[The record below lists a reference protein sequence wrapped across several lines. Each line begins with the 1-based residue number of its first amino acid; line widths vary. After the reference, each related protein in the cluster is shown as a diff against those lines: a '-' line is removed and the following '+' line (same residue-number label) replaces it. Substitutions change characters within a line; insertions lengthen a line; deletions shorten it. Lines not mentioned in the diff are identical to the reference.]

1 MLAVFAVKVSA
12 PSGADGTTAAV
23 ENVPPDVVRNWTV
36 EEPTITVPVVEA
48 RNPVPVT
55 ATDVPTG
62 PDVGLS
68 WIWGAAAA
76 AAGAALAGCRAPTN
90 RPKAVAR
97 STARYL
103 KPL

>member
-1 MLAVFAVKVSA
+1 MLAVFAVNVSG
-12 PSGADGTTAAV
+12 PSGAEGTTAVVVNAPA
-23 ENVPPDVVRNWTV
+23 EVVRNWTV

-55 ATDVPTG
+55 VTDVPTG

-68 WIWGAAAA
+68 WICGAAAA
-76 AAGAALAGCRAPTN
+76 ADGAALAGCTAPTK
-90 RPKAVAR
+90 RPNPVAR
-97 STARYL
+97 STAKYL